1 MTLDKSLSP
10 IPIFYNPKQSIVTDS
25 YSPSASKPAKVV
37 ADFQRHFGDQ
47 VEVVAST
54 KAPLDVLYAAHDRA
68 YVDGIMAG
76 TERNGFGD
84 FDAKVAQSFPYTTG
98 SLLSAAKHVLEGK
111 TADNSIRVACS
122 PTSGFHHAH
131 HARAE
136 GFCTFNGLI
145 AVAMKLKAMKL
156 VDRVGIL
163 DMDQHY
169 GNGTDDIIDKLGL
182 DWITHVT
189 AGKHYQRDPEL
200 VQELG
205 MAVKM
210 WFGRHPRPD
219 GTVAHRFVDL
229 ILYQAGAD
237 AHVNDPLG
245 GWLTTEQM
253 MKRDF
258 QVFRTCHQ
266 YQIPLVWNLAGG
278 YQRDERGGIEPVLQ
292 LHRNTMQACIDI
304 HHGDQG

>member
-1 MTLDKSLSP
+1 MTLDKSLTP
-10 IPIFYNPKQSIVTDS
+10 IPIFYNPKQSVVTDS

-37 ADFQRHFGDQ
+37 ADFRAHFGDQ

-54 KAPLDVLYAAHDRA
+54 KAPLEVLYAAHDRA
-68 YVDGIMAG
+68 YVDGVMAG
-76 TERNGFGD
+76 TERNGFGG

-98 SLLSAAKHVLEGK
+98 SLLSAAKYVLEGRRNH
-111 TADNSIRVACS
+111 TDCRVACS

-145 AVAMKLKAMKL
+145 AVALKLKAMKL
-156 VDRVGIL
+156 VERVGIL

-182 DWITHVT
+182 DWITHIT
-189 AGKHYQRDPEL
+189 AGKGYQRDPDL
-200 VQELG
+200 IPYLDSD
-205 MAVKM
+205 VKR
-210 WFGRHPRPD
+210 WFGHGNGSGHGLPD
-219 GTVAHRFVDL
+219 L
-229 ILYQAGAD
+229 MLYQAGAD
-237 AHVNDPLG
+237 AHVDDPLG

-253 MKRDF
+253 LERDYK
-258 QVFRTCHQ
+258 VFRICHM

-278 YQRDERGGIEPVLQ
+278 YQTDARGGIEPVLA
-292 LHRNTMQACIDI
+292 LHRNTMQACINVY
-304 HHGDQG
+304 HRDQP